1 MFTQHI
7 TDQMGAAAAALF
19 VLPLSNSS
27 EIEHL
32 SQLVS
37 EACAE
42 QGIIGGM
49 WLCESFMGILGDSH
63 LLKA

>member
-1 MFTQHI
+1 MHIPTISTVSSTTVFTQHI
-7 TDQMGAAAAALF
+7 TDQMGAAAAAQS

-27 EIEHL
+27 EIEQL

-42 QGIIGGM
+42 H
-49 WLCESFMGILGDSH
+49 GDH
-63 LLKA
+63 RGYVAM